1 MARTDW
7 LVEHRELEY
16 LRAAA
21 SCSSRRRVDHGTLL
35 RRRRRAAA
43 RWAKYRQVSHLR
55 RVS

>member
-1 MARTDW
+1 MARTEW

-21 SCSSRRRVDHGTLL
+21 SCYPRRPIDPGTLL

-43 RWAKYRQVSHLR
+43 RWVKYRQVAHLR
-55 RVS
+55 RVI